1 MEIRSKKWNQAIE
14 DGVKEFGISIE
25 DETFVLLRAYA
36 TELLHWNKKINL
48 TAITDPFDVAVKH
61 FIDSIIAGI
70 YIHPSQTLIDIG
82 SGGGFPGIPLKVL
95 MPSLSVTLIDASRKK
110 VSFLKHVIRTLK
122 LENIEALYVRAE
134 DLAGDRTFSNNYDV
148 IISRALSSMDTF
160 VLMAL
165 PLLAKEGIIIV
176 MKGKTSKE
184 EIESEYSLIKKM
196 SGISEENENNI
207 TLNLI
212 KYTLPYLQSERSVL
226 IFKRIR

>member
-1 MEIRSKKWNQAIE
+1 
-14 DGVKEFGISIE
+14 
-25 DETFVLLRAYA
+25 
-36 TELLHWNKKINL
+36 
-48 TAITDPFDVAVKH
+48 
-61 FIDSIIAGI
+61 
-70 YIHPSQTLIDIG
+70 
-82 SGGGFPGIPLKVL
+82 
-95 MPSLSVTLIDASRKK
+95 
-110 VSFLKHVIRTLK
+110 
-122 LENIEALYVRAE
+122 
-134 DLAGDRTFSNNYDV
+134 
-148 IISRALSSMDTF
+148 MDTF

-196 SGISEENENNI
+196 SGISEGNENNI